1 MNIYVGNISFN
12 ASEDDI
18 RDIFG
23 EYGQVDSVKIILDH
37 DTGRSRGFGFVEMA
51 NDDEGRA
58 AVESLNG
65 YDLEG
70 RELKVNEARPRERRN
85 NFGGGYGGGGRGGYG
100 GGGGRGG
107 YGGGGRGGYGGGG
120 GRGGDYG
127 GGGGRGGYN
136 DDY

>member
-18 RDIFG
+18 RDIFSQYG
-23 EYGQVDSVKIILDH
+23 EVDSVKIILDH

-51 NDDEGRA
+51 NDDDGRA
-58 AVESLNG
+58 AVENLNG
-65 YDLEG
+65 FELED
-70 RELKVNEARPRERRN
+70 RQLKVNEARPRERRN
-85 NFGGGYGGGGRGGYG
+85 NFGGGGGYGGGRGGYGGGGRGGYG

-107 YGGGGRGGYGGGG
+107 YGGGR
-120 GRGGDYG
+120 RDDYG

>member
-85 NFGGGYGGGGRGGYG
+85 NFGGGYGGGG
-100 GGGGRGG
+100 GRGG